1 MISNR
6 MPGSGGVA
14 GPVDIRGRHAL
25 ERPVRHF
32 TREVE
37 QCRERNVEGVAN
49 QNCLIDSHL
58 SLMGDKPAQTVV
70 WQAAIGMP
78 VVDQGQK
85 SIYIEVSVLQDLS
98 HIVHGYAGDRKR
110 RW

>member
-1 MISNR
+1 

-14 GPVDIRGRHAL
+14 GPVDIRERHAL

-37 QCRERNVEGVAN
+37 QCRERNVEGVAD
-49 QNCLIDSHL
+49 QDRLIDAHL
-58 SLMGDKPAQTVV
+58 SLMGDKPAQNAV

-85 SIYIEVSVLQDLS
+85 SVYADVPVLQDS
-98 HIVHGYAGDRKR
+98 PYVVHRDAGDRKR

>member
-1 MISNR
+1 

-37 QCRERNVEGVAN
+37 QCRERNVEGVAD
-49 QNCLIDSHL
+49 QNRLIDAHL
-58 SLMGDKPAQTVV
+58 SLMGDKPAQNAV

-85 SIYIEVSVLQDLS
+85 SVYADVPVLQDS
-98 HIVHGYAGDRKR
+98 PYVVHRDAGDRKR

>member
-1 MISNR
+1 

-37 QCRERNVEGVAN
+37 QCRERNVEGVAD
-49 QNCLIDSHL
+49 QDRLIDAHL
-58 SLMGDKPAQTVV
+58 SLMGDKPAQNAV

-85 SIYIEVSVLQDLS
+85 SVYADVPVLQDS
-98 HIVHGYAGDRKR
+98 PYVVHRGAGDRKR

>member
-1 MISNR
+1 

-37 QCRERNVEGVAN
+37 QCRERNVEGVAD
-49 QNCLIDSHL
+49 QDRLIDAHL

-85 SIYIEVSVLQDLS
+85 SVYADVPVLQDS
-98 HIVHGYAGDRKR
+98 PYVVHRDAGDRKR

>member
-1 MISNR
+1 

-37 QCRERNVEGVAN
+37 QCRERNVEGVAD
-49 QNCLIDSHL
+49 QDRLIDAHL
-58 SLMGDKPAQTVV
+58 SLMGDKPAQNAV

-85 SIYIEVSVLQDLS
+85 SVYADVPVLQDS
-98 HIVHGYAGDRKR
+98 SYVVHRDAGDRKR

>member
-1 MISNR
+1 M
-6 MPGSGGVA
+6 
-14 GPVDIRGRHAL
+14 VDIHRRHAL
-25 ERPVRHF
+25 ELPVRKF
-32 TREVE
+32 SRETE
-37 QCRERNVEGVAN
+37 QGCERDVKDVAN